1 MDTSVEGLI
10 KEAKRRINVGGVP
23 KGLVPILEEL
33 IRRCKK
39 RNVDVLITSGYRSF
53 EEQAALYGQGRS
65 SYIYKGKQYA
75 RKGNIV
81 TNAMPG
87 QSIHNYGIAFDFCI
101 VKNGKELTWDTTVD
115 LDHDGKADW
124 IEVVEEAK
132 KLGFSWG
139 GDWKSFRDFPH
150 IEFLGGLTYN
160 QIFAGQKPKFP
171 TVAKDYSKDFYT
183 TKVKQVKAKTPISLY
198 GEAEFKKAIQP
209 KKWKKGD
216 VIDIIGITK
225 SKAGIPRFIT
235 TCGLITANRKYVEE
249 VKPKAAA
256 KPKPTYGSYTIKSG
270 DSLTKIAKAYK
281 TTVAN
286 LKKINN
292 LKSDLIVA
300 GKKLKVPK

>member
-10 KEAKRRINVGGVP
+10 KEAKRRINVEGVP
-23 KGLVPILEEL
+23 AGLVAILEEL

-53 EEQAALYGQGRS
+53 TEQAALYGQGRS
-65 SYIYKGKQYA
+65 SYVYKGKNY
-75 RKGNIV
+75 GNPKKPVV
-81 TNAMPG
+81 TNARPG
-87 QSIHNYGIAFDFCI
+87 ESIHNYGIAFDFCL
-101 VKNGKELTWDTTVD
+101 VKKGGQITWDTNVD
-115 LDHDGKADW
+115 LDKDGKADW

-150 IEFLGGLTYN
+150 IEFLGGLSYA
-160 QIFAGQKPKFP
+160 QIFNGKKPSFP
-171 TVAKDYSKDFYT
+171 KVAKDYSKDFYT
-183 TKVKQVKAKTPISLY
+183 KKVDKVKAKTSISLY
-198 GEAEFKKAIQP
+198 GEAEFKKAIQA

-225 SKAGIPRFIT
+225 SKAGVPRFIT

-249 VKPKAAA
+249 VVKKAPAA
-256 KPKPTYGSYTIKSG
+256 KYGSYTIKAG
-270 DSLTKIAKAYK
+270 DNLTKIAKAHK